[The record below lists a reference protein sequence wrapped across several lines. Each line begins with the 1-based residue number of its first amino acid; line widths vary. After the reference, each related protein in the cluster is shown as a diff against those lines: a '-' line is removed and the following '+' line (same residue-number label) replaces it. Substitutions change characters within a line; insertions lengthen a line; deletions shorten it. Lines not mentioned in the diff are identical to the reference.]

1 MITEG
6 MGWFVCCVRTWIGTD
21 NCQRRAM
28 RKTKSVH
35 GSGCGWG
42 DGFSEKKEI
51 PKHILAF
58 DLISSSILH
67 NNGNS
72 HCTAFNRPSGADTAF
87 RATRKVS
94 CPILDLWCFF
104 SPPKRLL
111 FVGYPVH
118 SLHSCTVCFFFRCR
132 YDTLPPGIF
141 DTLALWS
148 VQECKECMGVI
159 TEIYADTAVLSAF
172 SALSNS
178 KMRIMQVMQMFFL
191 FIAP

>member
-1 MITEG
+1 

-35 GSGCGWG
+35 SSGCGWG
-42 DGFSEKKEI
+42 DGFSEKK
-51 PKHILAF
+51 KSRN
-58 DLISSSILH
+58 ISLPSIF
-67 NNGNS
+67 S
-72 HCTAFNRPSGADTAF
+72 HRPSYIITATVTVLLSIDHRELTPPF
-87 RATRKVS
+87 ELLGRYLAQYWIYDVFSHRQNDFYSLATPCIPCTLARS
-94 CPILDLWCFF
+94 DFF
-104 SPPKRLL
+104 L
-111 FVGYPVH
+111 
-118 SLHSCTVCFFFRCR
+118 SLR

-159 TEIYADTAVLSAF
+159 TEIYADTAALSAF
-172 SALSNS
+172 SALSALSNS